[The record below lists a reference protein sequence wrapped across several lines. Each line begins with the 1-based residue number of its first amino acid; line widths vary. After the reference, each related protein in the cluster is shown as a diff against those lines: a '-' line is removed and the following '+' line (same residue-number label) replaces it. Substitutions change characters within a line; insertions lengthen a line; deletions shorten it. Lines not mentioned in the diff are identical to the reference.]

1 MKGSNKARSNRNK
14 ARKQNDFATYDATIQ
29 DLLDKANGDNTS
41 PKAKAFLN
49 QVDNASKLISVECN
63 AFARLSDAA
72 EQQAKVQV
80 MKEIAE
86 LQRDLVNLRV
96 DEKQARDS
104 VAKAEEVNQALHEE
118 NQRLTARIEE
128 LQKTDDRM
136 RELEKRNTVLEE
148 ALNNCRHQAEQYEH
162 IRTENIQL
170 RSELSVYKEVL
181 AQKNK
186 KAEEP

>member
-1 MKGSNKARSNRNK
+1 M
-14 ARKQNDFATYDATIQ
+14 QE
-29 DLLDKANGDNTS
+29 
-41 PKAKAFLN
+41 
-49 QVDNASKLISVECN
+49 IS
-63 AFARLSDAA
+63 DQ
-72 EQQAKVQV
+72 QQA
-80 MKEIAE
+80 
-86 LQRDLVNLRV
+86 LYNLRI
-96 DEKQARDS
+96 DEKQARDAL
-104 VAKAEEVNQALHEE
+104 VQAEKDNQALHEE

-136 RELEKRNTVLEE
+136 RKLEKRNTVLEE
-148 ALNNCRHQAEQYEH
+148 ALNNCRNQVEQYEQ

>member
-1 MKGSNKARSNRNK
+1 M
-14 ARKQNDFATYDATIQ
+14 
-29 DLLDKANGDNTS
+29 LDKANGDNTS

-49 QVDNASKLISVECN
+49 QVDNAIKLISSECD
-63 AFARLSDAA
+63 AFARLYDAA

-104 VAKAEEVNQALHEE
+104 VAKAEEVNQALREE

-148 ALNNCRHQAEQYEH
+148 ALNNCRNQAEQYEQ